1 MSAQDTFSAEL
12 AAWLAVEA
20 RAPVPSSALDRAL
33 QATSARRPR
42 PSLVAGV
49 ASHWIGAV
57 PKDAP
62 GRVAVRAP
70 LTARRLVIV
79 ALMALLAVALAGA
92 AILVGG
98 GFERSAVPEVLKTW
112 PGPVQAGVLPM
123 QPLALAQPLA
133 VDRIGELAWT
143 DGRDTPI
150 DWLDLTRVRVS
161 PEGQAQWRIELAD
174 RPPRAEG
181 LDAAETIDQL
191 RTGLRDDR
199 R

>member
-20 RAPVPSSALDRAL
+20 HAPVPSSALDRAL

-42 PSLVAGV
+42 PSLLAGV
-49 ASHWIGAV
+49 ASHWIGTV
-57 PKDAP
+57 PTDAP

-70 LTARRLVIV
+70 LTARQLVIV
-79 ALMALLAVALAGA
+79 ALLALLAVAVAGA

-98 GFERSAVPEVLKTW
+98 GFERGAVPEVRQGW

-123 QPLALAQPLA
+123 QQLALAQPIA
-133 VDRIGELAWT
+133 VDRTRSGVDRRARRADRLARYHA
-143 DGRDTPI
+143 GPGVARRP
-150 DWLDLTRVRVS
+150 
-161 PEGQAQWRIELAD
+161 GALAD
-174 RPPRAEG
+174 RARRPTAPSDRARRRR
-181 LDAAETIDQL
+181 DRDQL